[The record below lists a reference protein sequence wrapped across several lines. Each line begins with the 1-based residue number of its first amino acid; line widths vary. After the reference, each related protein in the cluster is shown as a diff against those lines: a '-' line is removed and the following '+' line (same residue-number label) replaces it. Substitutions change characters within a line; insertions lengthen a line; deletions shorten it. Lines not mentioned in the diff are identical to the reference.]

1 MCEFSSNFEIKYSR
15 QLPEFA
21 AGDGGEDGLCGF
33 RVEVAGED
41 DGRVAT
47 VAIAVGLGVVCEE
60 LDDVLALL
68 VPEGGEEGAVA
79 RLQVRRRHAQ
89 PNSLGVGPGSQGRCE
104 HHLQSEIVPVSLL
117 DRKCSVKMMTRLR
130 DLASWLPMAATKS
143 FSIMRVM

>member
-1 MCEFSSNFEIKYSR
+1 MAPGGWKQCNAMCQPVKL
-15 QLPEFA
+15 LPELA
-21 AGDGGEDGLCGF
+21 VGDGGEDGLCGF

-47 VAIAVGLGVVCEE
+47 VVAFVGLGVVCEE

-89 PNSLGVGPGSQGRCE
+89 PNSLGVGPGLQGRCE
-104 HHLQSEIVPVSLL
+104 HHLQSKIVLVSHLISSAQSK
-117 DRKCSVKMMTRLR
+117 D
-130 DLASWLPMAATKS
+130 DD
-143 FSIMRVM
+143 